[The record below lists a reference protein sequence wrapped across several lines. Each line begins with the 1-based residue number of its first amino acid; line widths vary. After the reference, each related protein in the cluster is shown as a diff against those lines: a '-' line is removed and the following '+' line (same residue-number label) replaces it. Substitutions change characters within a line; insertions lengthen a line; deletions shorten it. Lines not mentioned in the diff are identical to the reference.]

1 MENEEWKLFSFSWT
15 NVDGKKY
22 SSGFYAKDHYHA
34 AVVLEDIKEN
44 AILDGEI
51 IASGDLGE

>member
-1 MENEEWKLFSFSWT
+1 MEAEEWKLFSFSWT

-34 AVVLEDIKEN
+34 AIVLEDIKEN